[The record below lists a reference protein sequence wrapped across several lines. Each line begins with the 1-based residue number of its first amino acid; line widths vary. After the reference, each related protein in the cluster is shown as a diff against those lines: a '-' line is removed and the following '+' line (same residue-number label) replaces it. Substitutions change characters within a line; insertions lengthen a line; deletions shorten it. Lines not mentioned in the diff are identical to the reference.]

1 MDSAPAWRR
10 LPDARFSPAAVRAAA
25 RSFRP
30 EDGPVSVV
38 TMLLTGDTEQRS
50 ANEGLATLKKRADF
64 LQVQKGRK
72 SVRNSL
78 ILQVRDRRDGSSLV
92 RTGFTVSRKVGNA
105 VERNRVRRRLRAA
118 LGETAPVAARDGHD
132 YVVVGR
138 RMTLQTPY
146 RTIVDDLASAFRSIH
161 RAPASDR

>member
-1 MDSAPAWRR
+1 
-10 LPDARFSPAAVRAAA
+10 
-25 RSFRP
+25 
-30 EDGPVSVV
+30 
-38 TMLLTGDTEQRS
+38 MLLTGDTEQRS

-118 LGETAPVAARDGHD
+118 LGETAAGA
-132 YVVVGR
+132 
-138 RMTLQTPY
+138 
-146 RTIVDDLASAFRSIH
+146 
-161 RAPASDR
+161 

>member
-1 MDSAPAWRR
+1 
-10 LPDARFSPAAVRAAA
+10 
-25 RSFRP
+25 
-30 EDGPVSVV
+30 
-38 TMLLTGDTEQRS
+38 MLGTGDQEQRS
-50 ANEGLATLKKRADF
+50 ASEGTAPLKKRADF

-105 VERNRVRRRLRAA
+105 VERNRVRRRLREAMR
-118 LGETAPVAARDGHD
+118 ETAPVAARSGHD
-132 YVVVGR
+132 YVIVGR
-138 RMTLQTPY
+138 RMALQTPY
-146 RTIVDDLASAFRSIH
+146 RSIVDDLASAFRSIH